1 MNKIPQHVIDQ
12 IRDTAEI
19 YDIVSEYVDLQ
30 QRGNNFFGLCPFHN
44 EKTPSFSISPNKEIF
59 HCFGCGAGGNS
70 ITFLMEY
77 EKISF
82 VESLEK
88 IANRYGI
95 NLNIEQSENSTNF
108 FSQLYNIHI
117 FAEKLFIENINTSS
131 NKKIKDYFYNRGIK
145 QETINEFKIG
155 FANDSWDDLFKK
167 VKLNFSDELINK
179 SGLFI
184 SSKKGTFDRFRN
196 RIMFPIRNKSNKIV
210 GFGGRDISGND
221 SAKYLNSPETQIY
234 NKREILYGLS
244 ESKNLIR
251 KEKTVFLVEGYM
263 DLIQLFQNGIKNI
276 AASSGT
282 ALTIQQVSQL
292 KKFVDNVYIVYDGDK
307 AGRKAS
313 ITAGY
318 NLLKGGITPKIIEI
332 PNDEDPDSYVKKN
345 GVDYLN
351 NLIQKPLDLTTFH
364 FKHSN
369 FDIKN
374 SSEKS
379 ELIKEITN
387 ELIEINDEII
397 QTDMIK
403 KISEHIR
410 IDEQIILKRFNELL
424 KKRRF
429 NKNIKFKKNNKINFN
444 LKEKELI
451 RILIQGN
458 KKIVSLIKK
467 NFSIKYFNNQ
477 MLKKIASHLYENEKI
492 KNSSKIIEI
501 FQNKEDQEV
510 ISKLLFEFNE
520 FSEENDIKTSIEC
533 IVSIKKNRIKQYL
546 DNERINLKEK
556 EKQGFDKSEILDN
569 IIKLRK
575 KLDKLNQS
583 ENELIKEIP

>member
-1 MNKIPQHVIDQ
+1 MSKIPQYIIDQ

-30 QRGNNFFGLCPFHN
+30 QRGSNFFGLCPFHN
-44 EKTPSFSISPNKEIF
+44 EKTPSFSISTNKEIF

-88 IANRYGI
+88 IADRYGI
-95 NLNIEQSENSTNF
+95 NLNIEQNTNSTNF
-108 FSQLYNIHI
+108 FSQLYNIHLL
-117 FAEKLFIENINTSS
+117 AEKLFIENINTSN

-145 QETINEFKIG
+145 EETINEFKIG

-167 VKLNFSDELINK
+167 IKLKFSDELINK

-184 SSKKGTFDRFRN
+184 NSKKGTFDRFRN

-234 NKREILYGLS
+234 NKREILYGLA

-251 KEKTVFLVEGYM
+251 KEKKVFLVEGYM

-282 ALTIQQVSQL
+282 SLTMQQVSQL
-292 KKFVDNVYIVYDGDK
+292 KKFTDNVYIIYDGDK

-313 ITAGY
+313 ISAGY

-332 PNDEDPDSYVKKN
+332 PDNEDPDSYVKKN
-345 GVDYLN
+345 GVDYIM
-351 NLIQKPLDLTTFH
+351 NLIQKPIDLMTFH
-364 FKHSN
+364 FKYSN

-379 ELIKEITN
+379 ELIKEIIN

-403 KISEHIR
+403 KISEFIR
-410 IDEQIILKRFNELL
+410 IEEKIILKRFNELL
-424 KKRRF
+424 KKRSY
-429 NKNIKFKKNNKINFN
+429 NKNIKFKKNNKIDFN

-451 RILIQGN
+451 RILINGN
-458 KKIVSLIKK
+458 KKVIYLITK
-467 NFSIKYFNNQ
+467 NFSIEYFNNP
-477 MLKKIASHLYENEKI
+477 MLKKIASLLYKNKKI

-501 FQNKEDQEV
+501 FEKKEDQKI
-510 ISKLLFEFNE
+510 ISKLLFDFNE

-533 IVSIKKNRIKQYL
+533 IISIKKTRIKQNL
-546 DNERINLKEK
+546 DNQRINLKEK
-556 EKQGFDKSEILDN
+556 EKQGVDKSEILDN

-575 KLDKLNQS
+575 KLDELNLKQ
-583 ENELIKEIP
+583 NELIKEIQ